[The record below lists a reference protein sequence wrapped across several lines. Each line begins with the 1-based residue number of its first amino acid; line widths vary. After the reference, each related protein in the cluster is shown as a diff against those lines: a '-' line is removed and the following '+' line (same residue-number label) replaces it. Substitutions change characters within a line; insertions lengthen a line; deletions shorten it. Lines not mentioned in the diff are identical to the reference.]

1 MLQRHMIARGCLG
14 TRACLHMSWHQA
26 GISAGAGKPHPP
38 LVQQRETETITIK
51 LTWYVM
57 GRPAAAAL
65 ARILPTTVADRSVH
79 VILEKP
85 SAASAAPMPL
95 LPQPSSRMAS
105 QGLMCG
111 ATTCRN
117 SL

>member
-1 MLQRHMIARGCLG
+1 VPGPGSR
-14 TRACLHMSWHQA
+14 TRRLCSSVRLKLSQ
-26 GISAGAGKPHPP
+26 S
-38 LVQQRETETITIK
+38 K
-51 LTWYVM
+51 LTWYVT
-57 GRPAAAAL
+57 GSPAAAAL